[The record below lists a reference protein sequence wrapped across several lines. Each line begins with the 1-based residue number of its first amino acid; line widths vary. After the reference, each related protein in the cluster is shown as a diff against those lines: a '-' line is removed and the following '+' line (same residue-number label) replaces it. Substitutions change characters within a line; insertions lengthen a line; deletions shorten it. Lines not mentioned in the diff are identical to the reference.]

1 MEGTRD
7 AVGPTIAVCI
17 VLAVVIGIA
26 WGLSDSPKEKAQT
39 AVYDAC
45 LAGEWGR
52 CRQCAIEDPSRDR
65 RAACVTLLLFDK
77 RREE

>member
-1 MEGTRD
+1 MK
-7 AVGPTIAVCI
+7 AAIAPMLAFLLVLVVVALLVVFSSPTKLDKNQAAI
-17 VLAVVIGIA
+17 
-26 WGLSDSPKEKAQT
+26 
-39 AVYDAC
+39 YDAC
-45 LAGEWGR
+45 LSGEWGR